1 MCGLA
6 GVFSFRRNL
15 TDDFRQVLNRAGEAI
30 QHRGPDDSG
39 IWLDTARGVGLVH
52 RRLSIQD
59 LSPLGSQP
67 MTSHSER
74 YVMVFNGEIYNFRS
88 LRDLL
93 KGKGHSFKGNSDTE
107 VILATLD
114 EYGIEKGFQ
123 RLNGM
128 FAIAIVDRELDQL
141 ILCRDRM
148 GEKPMYYGWH
158 NDHFVFASELKALCT
173 LPFWSGEINRDAL
186 TLLLRHNFIPA
197 PHSIYKGIYKL
208 PPASLISINLSA
220 NKQDA
225 LPKPSIWWSMADC
238 FDSEEEV
245 PDSSSAITDRLDD
258 LLREVIGEQMVADV
272 PLGAFLSGGIDSS
285 LVVAIMQQVSTK
297 PVKTFTIGFNE
308 HQYNEAEHA
317 KAVAKHL
324 GTEHTDH
331 YVTPADALEVIPK
344 LPSMYDEPFADSS
357 QIPTHLVAKMTQQH
371 VTVALSGDGGDELFC
386 GYGRYF
392 ETVNNWSNKCSGT
405 AVTERLLNSLSI
417 RSETLVPGLINWAVP
432 SQQHLSVAEVSEK
445 LTRKRLLSNEKLFNQ
460 YYRRSISYWHQPE
473 HLLVAAQEPDYSM
486 CHQPPEAIVDNIYKH
501 MMWQDLNCYLPDDIL
516 AKVDRATMAC
526 SLESR
531 IPLLD
536 KRIVEFALRLPI
548 DENVSGSHGKQVLR
562 NLLYRYVPR
571 QLVEREK
578 SGFSVPVGNWLRGE
592 LRDWAE
598 ELLSVD
604 KLSSGDIWSSAS
616 IRRKWADHLAGR
628 GDHSYHLWGVLMFQ
642 AWREHNLTQN

>member
-6 GVFSFRRNL
+6 GVYSIRRSL
-15 TDDFRQVLNRAGEAI
+15 TDNFRQVLERAGEAI

-39 IWLDTARGVGLVH
+39 IWLDTSLGVGLVH

-59 LSPLGSQP
+59 LSPLGAQP

-74 YVMVFNGEIYNFRS
+74 FVMVYNGEIYNFRS
-88 LRDLL
+88 LRDSL
-93 KGKGHSFKGNSDTE
+93 KSKGYSFRGNSDTE
-107 VILATLD
+107 VILAIF
-114 EYGIEKGFQ
+114 EEFGVEKGLQ
-123 RLNGM
+123 QLNGM
-128 FAIAIVDRELDQL
+128 FAIALIDRELNQL

-158 NDHFVFASELKALCT
+158 NDHFVFASELKALRA
-173 LPFWSGEINRDAL
+173 LPFWSDEINRDSL

-197 PHSIYKGIYKL
+197 PHSIYRDIYKL
-208 PPASLISINLSA
+208 PPASFISINLTTT
-220 NKQDA
+220 KQTA
-225 LPKPSIWWSMADC
+225 LPEPSTWWSMADC
-238 FDSEEEV
+238 FNTEERM
-245 PDSSSAITDRLDD
+245 PDTATATTDRLDE
-258 LLREVIGEQMVADV
+258 LLREVISEQMIADV

-285 LVVAIMQQVSTK
+285 LVVAIMQQVSAK
-297 PVKTFTIGFNE
+297 PIKTFTIGFNE
-308 HQYNEAEHA
+308 QRYNEAEHA
-317 KAVAKHL
+317 KAVARHL
-324 GTEHTDH
+324 GTEHTEH
-331 YVTPADALEVIPK
+331 YVTPTDALEVIPK
-344 LPSMYDEPFADSS
+344 LSSMYDEPFADSS

-392 ETVNNWSNKCSGT
+392 ETINSWSNKCSDHT
-405 AVTERLLNSLSI
+405 VSRQVLNSLSS
-417 RSETLVPGLINWAVP
+417 RSESLIPGLIRWAIP
-432 SQQHLSVAEVSEK
+432 SQRHLSVAEVSEK

-460 YYRRSISYWHQPE
+460 YYRRSISYWQQPE
-473 HLLVAAQEPDYSM
+473 HLLISAQEPDYSM
-486 CHQPPEAIVDNIYKH
+486 CHQPPEIIVDNIYKH

-516 AKVDRATMAC
+516 AKVDRAAMAC
-526 SLESR
+526 SLETR

-536 KRIVEFALRLPI
+536 KRIVEFALGLPI
-548 DENVSGSHGKQVLR
+548 KENVTKAQGKQVLK

-578 SGFSVPVGNWLRGE
+578 SGFSVPVGNWLRCE

-598 ELLSVD
+598 ELLSVTN
-604 KLSSGDIWSSAS
+604 LSSGAIWNPAP

-642 AWREHNLTQN
+642 AWREQNLT